1 MNHEGAVSGKLLIYW
16 LVTII
21 LPCLVLLLPVNEI
34 MTADSEVFLSIT
46 LAAILVFH
54 FEQVNG
60 TVVTILLPIAYVL
73 ILGVPAEVAYKPGA

>member
-34 MTADSEVFLSIT
+34 MTADLKVFLSIT
-46 LAAILVFH
+46 LVAILFII

-60 TVVTILLPIAYVL
+60 TVVTIITADSICADPRSAGGGGL
-73 ILGVPAEVAYKPGA
+73 

>member
-34 MTADSEVFLSIT
+34 MTADLKVFLSIT
-46 LAAILVFH
+46 LVAILLK
-54 FEQVNG
+54 N
-60 TVVTILLPIAYVL
+60 VVIT
-73 ILGVPAEVAYKPGA
+73 LGDKTR

>member
-34 MTADSEVFLSIT
+34 MTADLKVFLSM
-46 LAAILVFH
+46 
-54 FEQVNG
+54 ECRRRW
-60 TVVTILLPIAYVL
+60 PIS
-73 ILGVPAEVAYKPGA
+73 PGA

>member
-34 MTADSEVFLSIT
+34 MTADLKVFLSIT
-46 LAAILVFH
+46 LAAILFS
-54 FEQVNG
+54 FLSRS
-60 TVVTILLPIAYVL
+60 TAPLSPY
-73 ILGVPAEVAYKPGA
+73 YCR

>member
-34 MTADSEVFLSIT
+34 MTADLKVFLSIT
-46 LAAILVFH
+46 LAAILFFI

-73 ILGVPAEVAYKPGA
+73 ILGVPA